1 VVASPVQKRK
11 RYPMD
16 FFERGRPRR
25 LLDSQKQALNN
36 PIRRRIVELFTAE
49 EARWLTAEALAV
61 DLGRFALVSVSQVGY
76 HLACLRDA
84 ELIPGGKAEG
94 R

>member
-1 VVASPVQKRK
+1 VN
-11 RYPMD
+11 
-16 FFERGRPRR
+16 FFERGRPRK

-36 PIRRRIVELFTAE
+36 PIRRRIVELFTTD
-49 EARWLTAEALAV
+49 EARPLTAKALAG
-61 DLGRFALVSVSQVGY
+61 DLCRSASVSVGQVGY